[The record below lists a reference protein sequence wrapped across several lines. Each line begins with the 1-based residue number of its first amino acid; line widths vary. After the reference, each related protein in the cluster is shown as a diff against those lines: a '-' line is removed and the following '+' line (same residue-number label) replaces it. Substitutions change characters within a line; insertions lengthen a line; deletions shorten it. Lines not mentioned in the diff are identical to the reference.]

1 MPVSSQTKPSQTK
14 PSSAESPLTKKSP
27 KSQPKSSAHYQREF
41 RKRLREQG
49 LVKKEAWIIPEN
61 SKLLAFV
68 EKELRQHI
76 EPPSIGHASQLVGSA
91 MLATNPP
98 EWKLLELYEAFST
111 TDLAVNEQASF
122 SLLDEHTIEI
132 VLHELGDLPL
142 LLTIAG
148 HQMLVE
154 AVLWS
159 VKDVADIAAFDAAI
173 LRTHKYFPLSTIA
186 IDSLGEKGDFYI
198 LFGALST
205 QSLLAN
211 IILEIE
217 TLGANMMQAVSAY
230 SEYLHP
236 TLRKTIEGNI
246 T

>member
-1 MPVSSQTKPSQTK
+1 MPLSSTK
-14 PSSAESPLTKKSP
+14 PSSAKNAK

-49 LVKKEAWIIPEN
+49 LVKKEAWIIPDN

-91 MLATNPP
+91 MLAANPP
-98 EWKLLELYEAFST
+98 AWKLPELYEALST

-122 SLLDEHTIEI
+122 SLLDEYTIEI
-132 VLHELGDLPL
+132 VMHELGDLPL

-148 HQMLVE
+148 HQMLIE
-154 AVLWS
+154 AVLWP
-159 VKDVADIAAFDAAI
+159 VKDVADVAAFDAAI

-186 IDSLGEKGDFYI
+186 VDSLGEDGDFYT

-217 TLGANMMQAVSAY
+217 TLGANVMQAVSAY

-236 TLRKTIEGNI
+236 NLRKTIEGNL